1 MKTLNDISS
10 TFQKNESKSDSQLEY
25 VRVLESLMYIMK
37 CTQPDIATVIRKLIL
52 FTTTHNQTHW
62 MTMKCV
68 CWGM

>member
-1 MKTLNDISS
+1 MNTLNDIGS

-37 CTQPDIATVIRKLIL
+37 CTQPDIARVIRKLSI
-52 FTTTHNQTHW
+52 FITNHNQTHW